1 VRWSSEGF
9 VLSLKPHNEKSYILE
24 VLTIEHGK
32 HKGLIRG
39 VHSKNIRSIIEPGN
53 EIIAHWSGR
62 LETHLGNYGVESIKS
77 WSSLILNDRKKLC
90 ALTSACSLISNTIAE
105 KQPNENIYTGL
116 KFLIQILT
124 SNKDQWIKDYIIWE
138 LNLLT
143 EIGYGLDLTK
153 CAVTNEKDNLV
164 FVSPATGSAVT
175 EIGAGQYKNKL
186 LKLPKF
192 LINEKFDHDTG
203 RCHRRIKSG

>member
-1 VRWSSEGF
+1 M
-9 VLSLKPHNEKSYILE
+9 
-24 VLTIEHGK
+24 
-32 HKGLIRG
+32 
-39 VHSKNIRSIIEPGN
+39 
-53 EIIAHWSGR
+53 
-62 LETHLGNYGVESIKS
+62 
-77 WSSLILNDRKKLC
+77 
-90 ALTSACSLISNTIAE
+90 ISNTIAE

-124 SNKDQWIKDYIIWE
+124 SNNDQWIKDYIIWE

-192 LINEKFDHDTG
+192 LINEKFDHDTEDVIDG
-203 RCHRRIKSG
+203 LNLAEFFFDKWFYKPNNLNFPESRNRLKDMFIK